1 MIFIMSIKKFYELT
15 LSTNKYLENQLTKIK
30 SWNMWPTD
38 EIVTYLQKEK
48 KKLLVNKFEFIL
60 SLNINIE
67 YRRVIYNNYS

>member
-1 MIFIMSIKKFYELT
+1 
-15 LSTNKYLENQLTKIK
+15 
-30 SWNMWPTD
+30 MWPTD